1 MILPAVPADIEDI
14 RRLFLEYQTAMG
26 FTPCFQNFQH
36 EIDTLPGKYFP
47 PAGAL
52 FVARND
58 RGEAIG
64 TVALRPTELPDSCEM
79 KRLYVT
85 PAGRGTGLGHQLLET
100 ILAAARERGYRHMR
114 LDTITGKM
122 DRAIAMYRSA
132 GFTDIPPWYAD
143 PLPEIICLQK
153 EL

>member
-1 MILPAVPADIEDI
+1 MIRPATQADIEDI
-14 RRLFLEYQTAMG
+14 RRLFIEYQTVMG
-26 FTPCFQNFQH
+26 FTPCFQNFQQ
-36 EIDTLPGKYFP
+36 EIETLPGKYVP

-52 FVARND
+52 FIARNEQ
-58 RGEAIG
+58 GQAIG
-64 TVALRPTELPDSCEM
+64 TVALRPTEISDTCEM
-79 KRLYVT
+79 KRLYIT

-100 ILAAARERGYRHMR
+100 ILTAARERGYRQMR

>member
-1 MILPAVPADIEDI
+1 MILPATPSDIEDI
-14 RRLFLEYQTAMG
+14 RRLFIEYQTEMG

-36 EIDTLPGKYFP
+36 EIDTLPGNYVP

-52 FVARND
+52 FIARND

-64 TVALRPTELPDSCEM
+64 TVALRPTELPGTCEM
-79 KRLYVT
+79 KRLYIT
-85 PAGRGTGLGHQLLET
+85 PTGRGTGLGHQLLET
-100 ILAAARERGYRHMR
+100 ILTAARERRYHFMR

-122 DRAIAMYRSA
+122 DRAIAMYRA
-132 GFTDIPPWYAD
+132 KGFQDIPPWYAD
-143 PLPEIICLQK
+143 PLPDIICLQI